1 MFERDWTRACTKE
14 KFTGM
19 LSRENKACK
28 SDPMEDKAMLKA
40 VHDVL
45 LEHYKAWYS
54 MFVYYSAL
62 GNMDPYHMTL
72 NPYTSFL
79 DDCQIPDA
87 ESASCKR
94 SNLDTIFIV
103 CNYEVGTP
111 LSMYGHEGDS
121 QEATA
126 LVLRPGLTVS

>member
-45 LEHYKAWYS
+45 LQ
-54 MFVYYSAL
+54 VI
-62 GNMDPYHMTL
+62 
-72 NPYTSFL
+72 FL
-79 DDCQIPDA
+79 HDYIA
-87 ESASCKR
+87 R
-94 SNLDTIFIV
+94 LDQDLLLLCF
-103 CNYEVGTP
+103 E
-111 LSMYGHEGDS
+111 
-121 QEATA
+121 
-126 LVLRPGLTVS
+126 